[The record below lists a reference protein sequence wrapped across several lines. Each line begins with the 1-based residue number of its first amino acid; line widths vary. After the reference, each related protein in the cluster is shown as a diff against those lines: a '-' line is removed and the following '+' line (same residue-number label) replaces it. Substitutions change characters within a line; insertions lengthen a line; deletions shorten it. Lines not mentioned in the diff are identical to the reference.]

1 LTERNA
7 PASSRPIVVAERR
20 SRLGTALLMVRA
32 ELADA
37 ADRPAFDRWYQS
49 EHLPDA
55 VRVFQ
60 AVGAWRCWSETDPSV
75 HYAFY
80 QFADVEA
87 AQAVLRS
94 DGMRGLIAE
103 FDRAWGA
110 RVRRSRDILHQV
122 QSLPPKSSKP

>member
-1 LTERNA
+1 
-7 PASSRPIVVAERR
+7 
-20 SRLGTALLMVRA
+20 
-32 ELADA
+32 
-37 ADRPAFDRWYQS
+37 
-49 EHLPDA
+49 
-55 VRVFQ
+55 
-60 AVGAWRCWSETDPSV
+60 V